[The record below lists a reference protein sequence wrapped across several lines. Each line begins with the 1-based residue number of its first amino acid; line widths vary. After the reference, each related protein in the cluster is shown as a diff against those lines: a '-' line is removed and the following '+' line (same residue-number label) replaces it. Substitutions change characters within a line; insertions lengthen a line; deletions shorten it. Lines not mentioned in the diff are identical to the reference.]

1 MLNIFCHGMPSNKTS
16 KVFNINYPYI
26 RVRSFSC
33 TTFVVVACKKKKT
46 VIFVDRVYLLIHLYF
61 SCTRKLRRN

>member
-1 MLNIFCHGMPSNKTS
+1 MLNIFCHGMSSNKTS
-16 KVFNINYPYI
+16 KVININYPYI
-26 RVRSFSC
+26 RSFSC

-46 VIFVDRVYLLIHLYF
+46 VIFVDRVYLLIHLNF